1 MLEINNLKVYYKSDD
16 GLIKA
21 VDDVSFKVN
30 DGETL
35 GLVGESGCGKSTLGQ
50 ALMKILPR
58 NAQIY
63 GEIILNENEILKM
76 NEKQMRKI
84 RGKDITM
91 IFQDPMTSLNPIMKV
106 KDLFI
111 EMVQAHF
118 PDISEE
124 EAIGMGGRVL
134 KDVGIDPSRMSQYTF
149 QFSGG
154 MRQRVMIA
162 LGLVLKP
169 SFVISDEPTTSLDVI
184 VQAQIIELMQK
195 LRDEYQM
202 SMLLITHD
210 LGVVAQLADRIGVM
224 YAGHL
229 VEISSKENIYY
240 NPKHPY
246 TKALLES
253 IPNTDIKNK
262 NLKYIPGSPPN
273 LINPPKGCRFA
284 PRCEYVMDVCK
295 EQEPKTY
302 NVEGSNV
309 KCWLYEKSR
318 QLKKVNVGGFDG

>member
-50 ALMKILPR
+50 ALIKILPR

-63 GEIILNENEILKM
+63 GKIILNENEILKM

-124 EAIGMGGRVL
+124 EAIEMGGRVL

-284 PRCEYVMDVCK
+284 PRCEYVMDVCN

>member
-1 MLEINNLKVYYKSDD
+1 VLEVKNLKVYYKSEDRI
-16 GLIKA
+16 IKA
-21 VDDVSFKVN
+21 VDDVSFGVK

-50 ALMKILPR
+50 ALMKILPL
-58 NAQIY
+58 NAKLY
-63 GEIILNENEILKM
+63 GEIILNDQNIIKM
-76 NEKQMRKI
+76 NEKKMREI
-84 RGKDITM
+84 RGRDITM

-111 EMVQAHF
+111 EIVKAHF

-124 EAIGMGGRVL
+124 KAIEMGGNVL
-134 KDVGIDPSRMSQYTF
+134 KDVGIDPSRMNQYTF

-184 VQAQIIELMQK
+184 VQAQIIELMNK
-195 LRDEYQM
+195 LRNEYQM

-210 LGVVAQLADRIGVM
+210 LGVVAQLADKIGVM

-246 TKALLES
+246 TKALLDS
-253 IPNTDIKNK
+253 IPNTNIKNK
-262 NLKYIPGSPPN
+262 NLKYIPGSPPD
-273 LINPPKGCRFA
+273 LGNPPKGCRFA
-284 PRCEYVMDVCK
+284 PRCEFAMDICQ
-295 EQEPKTY
+295 EQEPKIFSI
-302 NVEGSNV
+302 EGSEV
-309 KCWLYEKSR
+309 KCWLYESS
-318 QLKKVNVGGFDG
+318 QDVENINVGGING

>member
-1 MLEINNLKVYYKSDD
+1 
-16 GLIKA
+16 
-21 VDDVSFKVN
+21 
-30 DGETL
+30 
-35 GLVGESGCGKSTLGQ
+35 
-50 ALMKILPR
+50 
-58 NAQIY
+58 
-63 GEIILNENEILKM
+63 
-76 NEKQMRKI
+76 MRKI

-262 NLKYIPGSPPN
+262 TLKYIPGSPPN

-284 PRCEYVMDVCK
+284 PRCEYVMDVCN

>member
-1 MLEINNLKVYYKSDD
+1 VLEINNLKVYYKSDD

-76 NEKQMRKI
+76 NEQQMRKI

-284 PRCEYVMDVCK
+284 PRCEYVMDVCND
-295 EQEPKTY
+295 QEPKTY
-302 NVEGSNV
+302 NVEGSKV